1 MTDRVHAIVLAAG
14 QGTRMKSAR
23 PKVLHAVG
31 GKPMLGH
38 VLDAASAAGIA
49 QSHLV
54 LGHGAD
60 QVRDWLATRA
70 FEAPR
75 SVIQQQQLGTAHAVS
90 QAMPDV
96 PDTALVVVLYGDVP
110 LISAATLEA
119 LIAAAADGFALLTV
133 SLDEPRGYGRIL
145 RDGQGRVT
153 GIVEEKDATP
163 EQRAIREVNTGLIA
177 ASARRLRRWLSHVG
191 NDNANR
197 EYYLTDVVGLAA
209 RDGVTIRTINAATPE
224 EVEGVNDPLQLAR
237 AERVYQRR
245 NVERLQRDGLYLADP
260 ARFDLR
266 GSLSIGRDV
275 RVDIGCIIEGTVS
288 LGDNVQIGPYCI
300 LRNVTIAANTK
311 VDAYSVLDESQV
323 GPGCVIGPYARLRP
337 GTVLGNG
344 VHIGNF
350 VELKKTTVGDGSKA
364 NHLAYLGD
372 AVIGA
377 RVNVGAGVITCNYDG
392 ANKFVTTIGDD
403 AFIGTDSQLVA
414 PVTIGRGAYIAAGST
429 IAKDAP
435 DDQLTINRARDQRSL
450 PWWVR
455 PKKKSS

>member
-1 MTDRVHAIVLAAG
+1 MSDRVHAIILAAG
-14 QGTRMKSAR
+14 QGTRMKSAL
-23 PKVLHAVG
+23 PKVLHPIG
-31 GKPMLGH
+31 GMPMLGH
-38 VLDAASAAGIA
+38 VLEAVDAAGIGQA
-49 QSHLV
+49 HLV
-54 LGHGAD
+54 LGHGAE
-60 QVRDWLATRA
+60 QVRAWLDTRPV
-70 FEAPR
+70 EPPH

-90 QAMPDV
+90 QAMPEV

-110 LISAATLEA
+110 LIAAATLQA
-119 LIAAAADGFALLTV
+119 LIDAAADGFALLTV
-133 SLDEPRGYGRIL
+133 TLDEPRGYGRIL
-145 RDGQGRVT
+145 RDPQGRVT
-153 GIVEEKDATP
+153 GIVEEKDASP

-177 ASARRLRRWLSHVG
+177 APARRLRRWLSHVG

-209 RDGVTIRTINAATPE
+209 RDGVAIRAIQAASPE

-237 AERVYQRR
+237 AERVCQRR
-245 NVERLQRDGLYLADP
+245 HVERLQREGLYLADP

-266 GSLSIGRDV
+266 GRLSIGRDV
-275 RVDIGCIIEGTVS
+275 RIDVGCVIEGTVS
-288 LGDNVQIGPYCI
+288 LGDNVQVGPYCV
-300 LRNVTIAANTK
+300 LRNVNIAAGTRIE
-311 VDAYSVLDESQV
+311 AYSMLDDAEV
-323 GPGCVIGPYARLRP
+323 GAGCVVGPYARLRP
-337 GTVLGNG
+337 GSVLGRD

-392 ANKFVTTIGDD
+392 ARKFTTTIGDD

-435 DDQLTINRARDQRSL
+435 ENQLTINRARDQRSL
-450 PWWVR
+450 AAWKR
-455 PKKKSS
+455 PRK

>member
-1 MTDRVHAIVLAAG
+1 MTDHIHAIVLAAG

-49 QSHLV
+49 EAHLV

-60 QVRDWLATRA
+60 QVRDWLATRSM
-70 FEAPR
+70 EAPR

-96 PDTALVVVLYGDVP
+96 PDTALVLVLYGDVP
-110 LISAATLEA
+110 LISAATLKA
-119 LIAAAADGFALLTV
+119 LIAAATEGFALLTV
-133 SLDEPRGYGRIL
+133 TLDEPRGYGRIL
-145 RDGQGRVT
+145 RDEKGRVT

-177 ASARRLRRWLSHVG
+177 APARRLRRWLSHVG

-197 EYYLTDVVGLAA
+197 EFYLTDVVGLAA
-209 RDGVTIRTINAATPE
+209 RDGVAIRTIQASTPE

-237 AERVYQRR
+237 AERVHQRR
-245 NVERLQRDGLYLADP
+245 NVEQLQREGLYLADP

-266 GSLSIGRDV
+266 GVLTIGRDV
-275 RVDIGCIIEGTVS
+275 HVDIGCIIEGKVS
-288 LGDNVQIGPYCI
+288 LGDNVQVGPYCI
-300 LRNVTIAANTK
+300 LRNVTIAAGTRI
-311 VDAYSVLDESQV
+311 DAYSMLDSSEV
-323 GPGCVIGPYARLRP
+323 GEGCIVGPYARLRP
-337 GTVLGNG
+337 GSVLGRSAH
-344 VHIGNF
+344 VGNF
-350 VELKKTTVGDGSKA
+350 VELKKTTLGDGSKA

-392 ANKFVTTIGDD
+392 ANKFQTTIGDD

-429 IAKDAP
+429 ITRDAP
-435 DDQLTINRARDQRSL
+435 DGQLTINRARDQRSM

-455 PKKKSS
+455 PAMKS

>member
-38 VLDAASAAGIA
+38 VLDATAAAGIEQA
-49 QSHLV
+49 HLV

-60 QVRDWLATRA
+60 QVRAWLDTRSV
-70 FEAPR
+70 EAPQ

-90 QAMPDV
+90 QAMPAV

-133 SLDEPRGYGRIL
+133 TLDDPRGYGRIL
-145 RDGQGRVT
+145 RDAHGRVT

-163 EQRAIREVNTGLIA
+163 EQRRIREVNTGLIA
-177 ASARRLRRWLSHVG
+177 APARRLRRWLGHVG

-209 RDGVTIRTINAATPE
+209 RDGVVIRTIGAGSAE

-237 AERVYQRR
+237 AERVFQRR
-245 NVERLQRDGLYLADP
+245 NAERLQREGLYLADP

-266 GSLSIGRDV
+266 GHLSIGRDV
-275 RVDIGCIIEGTVS
+275 HIDVGCIVEGAVS
-288 LGDNVQIGPYCI
+288 LGDNVQVGPYCI
-300 LRNVTIAANTK
+300 LRNVNVAAGTRI
-311 VDAYSVLDESQV
+311 DAYSVLDDAQV
-323 GPGCVIGPYARLRP
+323 GADCVIGPYARLRP
-337 GTVLGNG
+337 GSVLGRE

-392 ANKFVTTIGDD
+392 ASKFTTTIGDD

-414 PVTIGRGAYIAAGST
+414 PVSIGRGAYIAAGST
-429 IAKDAP
+429 IARDAP
-435 DDQLTINRARDQRSL
+435 DDQLTINRAHNQRSL
-450 PWWVR
+450 PHWQR
-455 PKKKSS
+455 PVKKS

>member
-1 MTDRVHAIVLAAG
+1 MSDRVHAIILAAG

-38 VLDAASAAGIA
+38 VLDAAIDAGIGQA
-49 QSHLV
+49 HLV
-54 LGHGAD
+54 LGHGAE
-60 QVRDWLATRA
+60 QVRAWLETRPGA
-70 FEAPR
+70 APQA
-75 SVIQQQQLGTAHAVS
+75 VIQAQQLGTAHAVG
-90 QAMPDV
+90 QALPAV

-110 LISAATLEA
+110 LISAATVQA
-119 LIAAAADGFALLTV
+119 LIEAAQDGLALLTV
-133 SLDEPRGYGRIL
+133 TLDEPRGYGRIL
-145 RDGQGRVT
+145 RDTAGRVT
-153 GIVEEKDATP
+153 GIVEEKDASDA
-163 EQRAIREVNTGLIA
+163 QRQIREVNTGLIA
-177 ASARRLRRWLSHVG
+177 APARRLRRWLAHVG

-209 RDGVTIRTINAATPE
+209 RDGVAIRTLQAASAA

-237 AERVYQRR
+237 AERLYQRR
-245 NVERLQRDGLYLADP
+245 QAERLQRDGLYLADP

-266 GSLSIGRDV
+266 GLLHIGRDV
-275 RVDIGCIIEGTVS
+275 QIDIGCVIEGTVT
-288 LGDNVQIGPYCI
+288 LGDNVRIGPYCI
-300 LRNVTIAANTK
+300 LRDVEVAAGTRIE
-311 VDAYSVLDESQV
+311 AHSLLDDCRV

-337 GTVLGNG
+337 GTELGRD

-372 AVIGA
+372 AVIGS

-392 ANKFVTTIGDD
+392 AHKFTTTIGDD

-414 PVTIGRGAYIAAGST
+414 PVRIGRGAYIAAGST

-435 DDQLTINRARDQRSL
+435 DDLLTINRARDQRSL
-450 PWWVR
+450 PGWKR
-455 PKKKSS
+455 PRKA